1 MFMGFFS
8 YQLVFS
14 LTIFMA
20 SNATAAD
27 APKTDDKK
35 KLQSWPP
42 ERVTRPKPT
51 LPQPTLRSENLLK
64 KAVIRKAQFHVRD
77 DQVMKHSYLQWVM
90 LHLMTHFQIRLGKV
104 ALKNF

>member
-1 MFMGFFS
+1 
-8 YQLVFS
+8 
-14 LTIFMA
+14 MA

-64 KAVIRKAQFHVRD
+64 KSGDPVPCFKF
-77 DQVMKHSYLQWVM
+77 KYKKSS
-90 LHLMTHFQIRLGKV
+90 GK
-104 ALKNF
+104 LSP

>member
-1 MFMGFFS
+1 MSMGFFS

-27 APKTDDKK
+27 APKTDEKK
-35 KLQSWPP
+35 KLRSWPP

-64 KAVIRKAQFHVRD
+64 KAVIPPPVLNLNTK
-77 DQVMKHSYLQWVM
+77 
-90 LHLMTHFQIRLGKV
+90 KV
-104 ALKNF
+104 VAKFSA